1 MDYNDLSSELLDMII
16 SCARLP
22 FQKVPTEFSK
32 GETGILYFLTENG
45 GNLSPGELCTL
56 MGIGS
61 GRTADALKT
70 LEQKKLIERR
80 SDEYD
85 KRKVIVFITNDGKSI
100 IEKRRNEAREKIA
113 ETLLLLGD
121 DDAKEFMRILS
132 KINSFR

>member
-1 MDYNDLSSELLDMII
+1 MQVIKYLVSRDILQVK
-16 SCARLP
+16 RLRIWI
-22 FQKVPTEFSK
+22 T
-32 GETGILYFLTENG
+32 TIFLTENG

-70 LEQKKLIERR
+70 LEQKRLIERR

-85 KRKVIVFITNDGKSI
+85 KRKVIVFITDDGKSL

>member
-1 MDYNDLSSELLDMII
+1 MRTS
-16 SCARLP
+16 P
-22 FQKVPTEFSK
+22 FSK
-32 GETGILYFLTENG
+32 GSHGIFKRRDRHSLFSYRKRRKSLA
-45 GNLSPGELCTL
+45 
-56 MGIGS
+56 

-70 LEQKKLIERR
+70 LEQKRLIERR

-85 KRKVIVFITNDGKSI
+85 KRKVIVFITDDGKSL